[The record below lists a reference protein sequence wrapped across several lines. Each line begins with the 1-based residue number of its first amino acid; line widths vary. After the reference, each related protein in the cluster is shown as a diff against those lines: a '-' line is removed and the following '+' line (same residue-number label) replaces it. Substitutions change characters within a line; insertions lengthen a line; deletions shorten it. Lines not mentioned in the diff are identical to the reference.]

1 MRLSGANLWISIT
14 WKDSCPVDRRR
25 RSIVKAGLQTH
36 WWRISVT
43 ISLDAA
49 GRIEETLEVLGALAV
64 TRTDAGDSPQ
74 FDGAVPDRP
83 RWPLQ
88 SISGLFPPEAD
99 IPTLKAQ
106 LMAVGGAGTAP
117 VAEHFA
123 DQDWELSGRASFA
136 PVRISDHLW
145 VCPPWNRLPET
156 EDRVEVVITPGLA
169 FGTGTHATTQLCLQQ
184 LERQMLRGRTVLDWG
199 CGSGVLAVA
208 ALLLGAADATAV
220 DLDPKALVA
229 SGENAV
235 LNGVN
240 DALSVCRPDEVNG
253 HEQYDIVV
261 ANILA
266 GTIMDLAPTLERHL
280 APDGILILS
289 GILAVQT
296 DRVQAAFAQ
305 YNLNLSHREEWACLC
320 GSRIAS

>member
-25 RSIVKAGLQTH
+25 RSIMEEGMQTY

-43 ISLDAA
+43 AGLDAA

-74 FDGAVPDRP
+74 FDGAVPDQP
-83 RWPLQ
+83 RWVLQ
-88 SISGLFPPEAD
+88 SISGLFPPNTD

-106 LMAVGGAGTAP
+106 LRVVGGAGAAP

-145 VCPPWNRLPET
+145 VCPPWDRLPEA
-156 EDRVEVVITPGLA
+156 EDLVQVVITPGLA

-184 LERQMLRGRTVLDWG
+184 LGCQMLRGRTVLDWG

-208 ALLLGAADATAV
+208 ALLLGAGTATAV

-229 SGENAV
+229 SRENAT

-240 DALSVCRPDEVNG
+240 DALSVCRPDEVSS
-253 HEQYDIVV
+253 HEQYDVVV

-266 GTIMDLAPTLERHL
+266 GTIMDLAPTLEHHL
-280 APDGILILS
+280 APGGILILS
-289 GILAVQT
+289 GILVVQT

-305 YNLNLSHREEWACLC
+305 YNLSLSHREEWACLC

>member
-25 RSIVKAGLQTH
+25 RSIMEEGMQTY

-43 ISLDAA
+43 AGLDAA

-83 RWPLQ
+83 RWVLQ
-88 SISGLFPPEAD
+88 SISGLFPPDTD

-106 LMAVGGAGTAP
+106 LRVVGGAGAAP

-145 VCPPWNRLPET
+145 VCPPWDRLPEA
-156 EDRVEVVITPGLA
+156 EDLVQVVITPGLA

-184 LERQMLRGRTVLDWG
+184 LGCQMLRGRTVLDWG

-208 ALLLGAADATAV
+208 ALLLGAGTATAV

-229 SGENAV
+229 SRENAT

-240 DALSVCRPDEVNG
+240 DALSVCRPDEVSS
-253 HEQYDIVV
+253 HEQYDVVV

-266 GTIMDLAPTLERHL
+266 GTIMDLAPTLEHHL
-280 APDGILILS
+280 APGGILILS
-289 GILAVQT
+289 GILVVQT

-305 YNLNLSHREEWACLC
+305 YNLSLSHREEWACLC

>member
-14 WKDSCPVDRRR
+14 WKDSCPFDRRR
-25 RSIVKAGLQTH
+25 RSIMEEGMQTY

-43 ISLDAA
+43 AGLDAA

-83 RWPLQ
+83 RWVLQ
-88 SISGLFPPEAD
+88 SISGLFPPDTD

-106 LMAVGGAGTAP
+106 LRVVGGAGAAP

-145 VCPPWNRLPET
+145 VCPPWDRLPEA
-156 EDRVEVVITPGLA
+156 EDLVQVVITPGLA

-184 LERQMLRGRTVLDWG
+184 LGCQMLRGRTVLDWG

-208 ALLLGAADATAV
+208 ALLLGADTATAV

-229 SGENAV
+229 SRENGA

-240 DALSVCRPDEVNG
+240 DALSVCRPDEVSS
-253 HEQYDIVV
+253 HEQYDVVV

-266 GTIMDLAPTLERHL
+266 GTIMDLAPTLEHHL
-280 APDGILILS
+280 APGGILILS
-289 GILAVQT
+289 GILVVQT

-305 YNLNLSHREEWACLC
+305 YNLSLSHREEWACLC

>member
-25 RSIVKAGLQTH
+25 RSIMKEGMQTY

-43 ISLDAA
+43 AGLDAA

-83 RWPLQ
+83 RWVLQ
-88 SISGLFPPEAD
+88 SISGLFPPDTD

-106 LMAVGGAGTAP
+106 LMVVGGAGAAP

-145 VCPPWNRLPET
+145 VCPPWDRLPEA
-156 EDRVEVVITPGLA
+156 EDLVQVVITPGLA

-184 LERQMLRGRTVLDWG
+184 LGCQMLRGRTVLDWG

-208 ALLLGAADATAV
+208 ALLLGAGTATAV

-229 SGENAV
+229 SRENAA

-240 DALSVCRPDEVNG
+240 DTLSVCRPDEVSR
-253 HEQYDIVV
+253 HEQYDVVV

-266 GTIMDLAPTLERHL
+266 GTIMDLAPTLEHHL
-280 APDGILILS
+280 APGGILVLS
-289 GILAVQT
+289 GILVVQS

-305 YNLNLSHREEWACLC
+305 YNLSLSQREEWACLC